1 MSPDSDSASC
11 YHAATVAGPSIS
23 RRATRIQPSATFQMA
38 ARAAA
43 LRAAGQPVYDFSA
56 GEPDFRPPTA
66 VRERTAAFVHE
77 RAIHYTAV
85 AGMPALREA
94 VAAQL
99 SEYHGIPIRPAQ
111 VLVSNG
117 AKHSILNYL
126 LATLDPGDEVVIPT
140 PAWVSYPDMVAL
152 AEGTPVLVPTSPERG
167 WKLQPDELAKVLG
180 PRTRVLMINSPS
192 NPTGAGYTAAELRAL
207 GEVLAHGAPQA
218 YVLADDIYRMLCYAP
233 HRHASATRAL
243 DGVTD
248 RVVLVD
254 GVSKTYAMTGFRIGF
269 LVAPEPVTSA
279 ATRIQ
284 GQMTSGAATP
294 SQHAAL
300 FALSDPSVPAEVEA
314 MCRAFAQRRDAMLAA
329 LAPVEGIHIVPP
341 DGAFYTWIDVSRL
354 LGGQV
359 ADDTELS
366 GWLLDRFGVAT
377 VAGSAF
383 GGPGHI
389 RLSYATDD
397 ASIAAGCA
405 RLCEAFAELAK
416 P

>member
-1 MSPDSDSASC
+1 
-11 YHAATVAGPSIS
+11 VGEFSIS
-23 RRATRIQPSATFQMA
+23 KRAACILPSARFQRA
-38 ARAAA
+38 ARAAT
-43 LRAAGQPVYDFSA
+43 LRAEGRTVYDFSA

-66 VRERTAAFVHE
+66 VREAAAAFV
-77 RAIHYTAV
+77 RDNPIRYTAV
-85 AGMPALREA
+85 AGMPSLREA
-94 VAAQL
+94 VAAEL
-99 SEYHGIPIRPAQ
+99 SAYHGIAIPTAR

-126 LATLDPGDEVVIPT
+126 LATLDPGDQVIIPT
-140 PAWVSYPDMVAL
+140 PAWVSYPDMVRL
-152 AEGTPVLVPTSPERG
+152 AEGEAVLVPTSPDHG
-167 WKLQPDELAKVLG
+167 WRLQPDALARAIG
-180 PRTRVLMINSPS
+180 PRTKLLLLNSPS
-192 NPTGAGYTAAELRAL
+192 NPTGAGYREAEIRAL
-207 GEVLAHGAPQA
+207 GEVLAKQAPQA
-218 YVLADDIYRMLCYAP
+218 FVLADDIYRMLCYPP
-233 HRHASATRAL
+233 HRHVSLVRAL
-243 DGVTD
+243 ADITD

-269 LVAPEPVTSA
+269 LVAPEPVTAA

-300 FALSDPSVPAEVEA
+300 VALTDPSVPAEVRSMYE
-314 MCRAFAQRRDAMLAA
+314 AFARRRDSMLAA
-329 LAPVEGIHIVPP
+329 LGSVAAISIVPP

-354 LGGQV
+354 LGGTV
-359 ADDTELS
+359 ADDVALS
-366 GWLLDRFGVAT
+366 TWLLERHGVAT

-405 RLCEAFAELAK
+405 KLCEAFAELQS
-416 P
+416 